1 MQFRGIH
8 SPSLVGSRRCMSSAA
23 AASRRDIDV
32 SVTMPANDSGAP
44 FRAASLLI
52 DELFSHLLY
61 SYSQIGIWQLLV
73 QSDQMI
79 RFPENIVCFMARA
92 CC

>member
-1 MQFRGIH
+1 
-8 SPSLVGSRRCMSSAA
+8 MSSAA

-52 DELFSHLLY
+52 DELFSHLY
-61 SYSQIGIWQLLV
+61 SNSQIGIWQLFGV
-73 QSDQMI
+73 EWSNDSI
-79 RFPENIVCFMARA
+79 SRKCCVHFIARA
-92 CC
+92 CLHQCTVNVWKSLS

>member
-1 MQFRGIH
+1 
-8 SPSLVGSRRCMSSAA
+8 MSSAA

-52 DELFSHLLY
+52 DELFSHLY
-61 SYSQIGIWQLLV
+61 SNSQIGIWQLFGV
-73 QSDQMI
+73 
-79 RFPENIVCFMARA
+79 E
-92 CC
+92 

>member
-32 SVTMPANDSGAP
+32 LVTMPANDSGAP

-52 DELFSHLLY
+52 DELFSHLY
-61 SYSQIGIWQLLV
+61 SNSQIGIWQLFGV
-73 QSDQMI
+73 
-79 RFPENIVCFMARA
+79 E
-92 CC
+92 